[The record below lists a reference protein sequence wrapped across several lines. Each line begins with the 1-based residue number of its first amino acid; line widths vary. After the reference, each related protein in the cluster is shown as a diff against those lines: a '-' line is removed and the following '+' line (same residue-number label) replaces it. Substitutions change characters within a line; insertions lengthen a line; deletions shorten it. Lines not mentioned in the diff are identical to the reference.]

1 MDNLEYKQHEKI
13 FEEKSTPALFK
24 YKQSEIIDTSAAEVQ
39 ARIDRKKVADQ
50 SEYEKSRIQQKR
62 YEQSILHYINKHD
75 SMDDGNLLD
84 QSEDFEES
92 QISKG
97 RTR

>member
-1 MDNLEYKQHEKI
+1 MDNLEYQQHEKI

-92 QISKG
+92 KISKG